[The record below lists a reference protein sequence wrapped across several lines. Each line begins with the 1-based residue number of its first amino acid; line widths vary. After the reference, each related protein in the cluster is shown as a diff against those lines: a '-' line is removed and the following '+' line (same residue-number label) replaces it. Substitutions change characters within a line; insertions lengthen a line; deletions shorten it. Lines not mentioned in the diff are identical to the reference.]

1 MKRILGL
8 TAIAALLVGTMYAHR
23 VMAAST
29 VTPNCPGGSD
39 NCTGVEVCTNAS
51 TNVNLTC
58 NQAGN
63 TAVITATFTVV
74 APICVAQCCDHLA
87 ALLAEP
93 GTFVRVPPIPNI
105 ADCCVFSQS
114 TTFPIP
120 NTQCSALGF

>member
-8 TAIAALLVGTMYAHR
+8 AAVAALLVGTMYAHH

-29 VTPNCPGGSD
+29 VTANCNGSD

-63 TAVITATFTVV
+63 TAIIVATFTVV
-74 APICVAQCCDHLA
+74 APICVAQCCDHLSD
-87 ALLAEP
+87 LLDEP
-93 GTFVRVPPIPNI
+93 GTFVRLPPIPNI

-114 TTFPIP
+114 VTFPIP